1 MTKRDKII
9 EQIHLQEKIQRIAN
23 INIVTCGNCAS
34 VVLHDRKDEE
44 IDCPYCDS
52 IMDVCDCPDYLYN
65 GMQDNIEP

>member
-1 MTKRDKII
+1 MTNRDKII

-52 IMDVCDCPDYLYN
+52 VMDVCDCPDYLYN
-65 GMQDNIEP
+65 GMQNNIEP